1 MSMIKIE
8 SYLIDDKSRDVNDAV
23 DKVSKTFLVK
33 IERVFSHK
41 MMMMMLINH
50 YPLQTKLF

>member
-8 SYLIDDKSRDVNDAV
+8 SYLIDDKSRDVDGAV

-33 IERVFSHK
+33 MERVIFSHK
-41 MMMMMLINH
+41 IMMMLKNH
-50 YPLQTKLF
+50 